1 MKKIFYSIFIPFFV
15 LFLFISCEKKEEE
28 SAENKINN
36 EKLLSFTKKYLDFYD
51 EEDNIFLI
59 LSFEN
64 KDFLEELWKEISQFE
79 IQEAEKTEKR
89 LKTIL

>member
-1 MKKIFYSIFIPFFV
+1 M
-15 LFLFISCEKKEEE
+15 
-28 SAENKINN
+28 
-36 EKLLSFTKKYLDFYD
+36 SFTKKYLDFYD

-64 KDFLEELWKEISQFE
+64 KDFLEEELWKEISQFE